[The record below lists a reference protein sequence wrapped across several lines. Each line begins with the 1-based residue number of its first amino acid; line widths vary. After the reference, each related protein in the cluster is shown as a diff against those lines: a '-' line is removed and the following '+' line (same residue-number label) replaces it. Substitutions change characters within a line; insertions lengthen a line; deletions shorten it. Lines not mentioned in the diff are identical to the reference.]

1 MRLARL
7 APVSALAAACAG
19 AAAWLTLGTVA
30 LTESGAHA
38 ARVGLLPPLWWL
50 AALVAAALGLA
61 WLTRLTPD
69 RARPLFFS
77 AVLLLPWLPGPL
89 PAALFAWTG
98 PVAWLTWAAIA
109 GAMAWAGERT
119 AGQTGR
125 RAGSLANPA
134 VAPWVAFVCAGLVY
148 GAVAWRLAPI
158 VPGGDEPHYLVI
170 AQSLWRDGDLKIE
183 NNHQRGDYLEYFG
196 GSLRPDYL
204 KRGQDGQI
212 YSIHLPGVPA
222 LVAPALAAGGHGL
235 VMALLALV
243 SAAATAAAW
252 RTAFLLTGS
261 AAAAWFGWA
270 GTALTA
276 PFLLL
281 SFTVYPDGP
290 GAAVAMLAFA
300 ALAELHARPGRRP
313 SWWFALGALPAVLP
327 WFHPRFAVLAAA
339 FGLVFAA
346 RALGERRPALAV
358 GAFAAVPAASAL
370 GWFGYYYAI
379 YGRLDPA
386 AAYGHYTQMSLGRVP
401 VGVLGLLADQQFGLL
416 AAAPVFAVGLAG
428 LASLARR
435 HRRLALEWLVI
446 VVPYA
451 LVTAA
456 YHMWWGGFSSPARF
470 VGSTLLLF
478 SAPAA
483 AGWAGASQ
491 AASRRSAAVALS
503 VSLALAV
510 LFVGA
515 ERGAFAFNAR
525 DVAAPWL
532 VWLGQTADFA
542 RGAPSLFRPDA
553 ATAFA
558 EAAIWFAALGAAWL
572 AVRWLERAVRL
583 GPGAAALTLLCGFG
597 LAAAASLS
605 AVWNIEDA
613 RGTSATT
620 GQLRALDAADSGRG
634 TRGVTISPPA
644 LLGVDDALG
653 MLRLGADRPAP
664 VREGTILSLPRL
676 PAGRFRFRVDLEGG
690 SAPADVG
697 LFVGRGDAPI
707 ETWRLERTS
716 AGAASREFDLPVG
729 VSPVSVRWMR
739 GASVPVRASWLQ
751 RVGGPESA
759 DELTALQSRAA
770 ARYGRVAVFAVGSV
784 YLEPEGLWTAGGA
797 PAELVVRVAPDD
809 EDAGFVMSAGPVE
822 TPVEI
827 TAGAFALGTT
837 LAPGERREL
846 RIPVRGGR
854 AVLVRIHARQGF
866 RPASVDSASSDVR
879 LLGVRLEPMG
889 AQKRTTPPK

>member
-7 APVSALAAACAG
+7 APASALAAACAG

-30 LTESGAHA
+30 LTESGAGA

-77 AVLLLPWLPGPL
+77 AVLLLPWLPGPI
-89 PAALFAWTG
+89 PAALSAWTG
-98 PVAWLTWAAIA
+98 PVAWLTWAAIV
-109 GAMAWAGERT
+109 GAMAWAGNRT
-119 AGQTGR
+119 AGETGR
-125 RAGSLANPA
+125 RADALGSPA
-134 VAPWVAFVCAGLVY
+134 TAPWVAFACAALVY
-148 GAVAWRLAPI
+148 GAAAWRLAPI

-196 GSLRPDYL
+196 GPLRPDYL

-222 LVAPALAAGGHGL
+222 LVAPALAAGGHRL
-235 VMALLALV
+235 VMALLALM
-243 SAAATAAAW
+243 SAAATAVAW

-270 GTALTA
+270 ATALTA

-300 ALAELHARPGRRP
+300 ALAGLHARPGRRP
-313 SWWFALGALPAVLP
+313 LWWFALGALPAVLP

-379 YGRLDPA
+379 YGRPDPA
-386 AAYGHYTQMSLGRVP
+386 AAYGHYTQMSLSRVP

-428 LASLARR
+428 LVVLTRR
-435 HRRLALEWLVI
+435 HRRLALEWLAI

-478 SAPAA
+478 SVPAA
-483 AGWAGASQ
+483 AAWAGASR
-491 AASRRSAAVALS
+491 AASRGTAAVALS

-515 ERGAFAFNAR
+515 EHGAFAFNVR
-525 DVAAPWL
+525 DAAEPWL

-542 RGAPSLFRPDA
+542 RGAPSLFRHDA
-553 ATAFA
+553 VTALA
-558 EAAIWFAALGAAWL
+558 EAAIWAAALGAAWM
-572 AVRWLERAVRL
+572 AARSAERALRFT
-583 GPGAAALTLLCGFG
+583 PGASALVLLCSFG

-605 AVWNIEDA
+605 AVWQVEGA
-613 RGTSATT
+613 GGTAATT
-620 GQLRALDAADSGRG
+620 GQLRALDAAASGRG
-634 TRGVTISPPA
+634 TRGVTISSPA
-644 LLGVDDALG
+644 IVAADDALG
-653 MLRLGADRPAP
+653 RLRLGADRPASL
-664 VREGTILSLPRL
+664 REGTILSLPRL
-676 PAGRFRFRVDLEGG
+676 PAGRFRLWADLADGAG
-690 SAPADVG
+690 LADVG
-697 LFVGRGDAPI
+697 LLVGRGDAPI
-707 ETWRLERTS
+707 ETWRLARTS
-716 AGAASREFDLPVG
+716 AGAAGPEFALPVG
-729 VSPVSVRWMR
+729 VSPVAVRWT
-739 GASVPVRASWLQ
+739 GGDPVPVRASWLQ
-751 RVGGPESA
+751 RIRGPEPA
-759 DELTALQSRAA
+759 DGLTALHSRSAG
-770 ARYGRVAVFAVGSV
+770 RYGRVTVFAVGGV
-784 YLEPEGLWTAGGA
+784 YLEPEGLWTAGDATG
-797 PAELVVRVAPDD
+797 ELVVRAAPGD

-827 TAGAFALGTT
+827 TAGTFAIRTT

-846 RIPVRGGR
+846 RIPARGGR

-866 RPASVDSASSDVR
+866 RPASVDRSSPDVR
-879 LLGVRLEPMG
+879 LLGVRLEPP
-889 AQKRTTPPK
+889 AANR